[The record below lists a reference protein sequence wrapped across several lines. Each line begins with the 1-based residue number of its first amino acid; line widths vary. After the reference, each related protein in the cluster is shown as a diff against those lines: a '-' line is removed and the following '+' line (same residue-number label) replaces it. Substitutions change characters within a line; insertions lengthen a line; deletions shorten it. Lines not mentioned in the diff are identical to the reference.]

1 MSSSLKTAK
10 LADVKRFH
18 GQFYG
23 VDHAELALVGDF
35 DAAGIPGQIQ
45 ALFGNW
51 KSKTPYQRLVSLP
64 RKAQGG
70 EITLQAPDKANAFY
84 QAALPLTLKDD
95 HPDYVPMV
103 LANQVLGGGV
113 KSRLFDRLR
122 QKEGISYGAG
132 SNLAASSFEPVGML
146 KLYAIYAPQNLAKL
160 QSGVREE
167 LSRFVQEGLSD
178 QELEDAKKSL
188 LEERKISRAQDL
200 GLAAGLVGQLQRQSL
215 LFLLHQLHVLLPHQH
230 QNKSLHSHAT
240 DQARRAFLLR
250 RVVLVFQY
258 LHKIILYPQPIFQLP

>member
-1 MSSSLKTAK
+1 MSSNLKTAK

-35 DAAGIPGQIQ
+35 DAAVIPAQIQ

-84 QAALPLTLKDD
+84 LAALPLTLKDD
-95 HPDYVPMV
+95 HPDYVPML

-167 LSRFVQEGLSD
+167 LSRFVQDGLNE

-188 LEERKISRAQDL
+188 LEERKISRAQDPS
-200 GLAAGLVGQLQRQSL
+200 LAASLVGQLHNGRTMAFTEQIDLAIEKVNLAEVNAALRQHIDPAK
-215 LFLLHQLHVLLPHQH
+215 FLHVYAGDFAGAAPSTS
-230 QNKSLHSHAT
+230 KPAI
-240 DQARRAFLLR
+240 
-250 RVVLVFQY
+250 
-258 LHKIILYPQPIFQLP
+258 KP